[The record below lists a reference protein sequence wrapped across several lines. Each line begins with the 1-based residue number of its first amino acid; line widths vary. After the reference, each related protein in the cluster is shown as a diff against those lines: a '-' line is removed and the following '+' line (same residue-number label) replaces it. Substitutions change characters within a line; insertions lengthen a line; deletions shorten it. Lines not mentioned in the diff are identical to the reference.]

1 LSHTAAQAEWNEIKK
16 DEKIVQEKIDE
27 YLQIFNSSSA
37 SGLNREEVE
46 EPKITRGR
54 KKKLET
60 NIERENIGRV
70 GKRSKKRTHSSDIEN
85 EILNENEKPEVE
97 EEGDGNESTA
107 DNAEKTTKK
116 PAEKIRTAAEILAKK
131 SRAPAQEKVSKEI
144 HEINERIIQLV
155 QVKNMGMA
163 TTEQEKQLKK
173 LLVEQ
178 KKKTNDLKRLKAEQA
193 AKKRAREAKKVRRIF
208 IYNDYHL
215 ILY

>member
-193 AKKRAREAKKVRRIF
+193 AKKRAREAKKVREIF

-215 ILY
+215 ILS